1 VNPIGKYFDRQVY
14 WLDYDNFADQIP
26 DKNWVC
32 LAIAN
37 NQPDIDKFDKFVRTS
52 VSRNILEFKGHGQ
65 FGEEL
70 HDHFDQNMVIMET
83 MENHPEIDVMTTWH
97 NDETLADTFWQCFFA
112 TCLPETADLDNIK
125 VICTDLDGI
134 NRTDE
139 LKNYIKE
146 FELGWLPSD
155 NVKHEVWEDPEG
167 LTTLCLADERGDDC
181 RKLLEPDSKLIHTF
195 YANSNYDAMTIYYK
209 FMDWGTYITE
219 FEADKEP
226 YDKKN
231 AT

>member
-1 VNPIGKYFDRQVY
+1 MNQIGKYFDRQVY

-52 VSRNILEFKGHGQ
+52 ISRNILEFKGHGQ
-65 FGEEL
+65 LGEEL
-70 HDHFDQNMVIMET
+70 HVHFDQNMVIMEVL
-83 MENHPEIDVMTTWH
+83 ENHPAIDVITTWH
-97 NDETLADTFWQCFFA
+97 NDETLADSFWQCFFA
-112 TCLPETADLDNIK
+112 TCLPDTADLDNIK

-139 LKNYIKE
+139 LKSYIKE
-146 FELGWLPSD
+146 FDLGWLPSD
-155 NVKHEVWEDPEG
+155 NVKHEVWEDSEG
-167 LTTLCLADERGDDC
+167 LTTLCLADEHGDDC
-181 RKLLEPDSKLIHTF
+181 RKLLEHDSKLIYTF
-195 YANSNYDAMTIYYK
+195 YANSHYDAMTIYYK
-209 FMDWGTYITE
+209 FMDWGTYTTE
-219 FEADKEP
+219 FEVDKEP
-226 YDKKN
+226 YNKKN

>member
-1 VNPIGKYFDRQVY
+1 MNQIGKYFDRQVY
-14 WLDYDNFADQIP
+14 WLDYDNIADQIP

-52 VSRNILEFKGHGQ
+52 ISRNILEFKGHGQ

-70 HDHFDQNMVIMET
+70 HDHFDQNMVIME
-83 MENHPEIDVMTTWH
+83 NHPEIVVMTTWH

-112 TCLPETADLDNIK
+112 TCLPDTADIDNIII
-125 VICTDLDGI
+125 ICTDLDGI

-139 LKNYIKE
+139 LKSYIKE

-155 NVKHEVWEDPEG
+155 NV
-167 LTTLCLADERGDDC
+167 
-181 RKLLEPDSKLIHTF
+181 
-195 YANSNYDAMTIYYK
+195 
-209 FMDWGTYITE
+209 
-219 FEADKEP
+219 
-226 YDKKN
+226 
-231 AT
+231 